1 MNHKKLKIM
10 PFKLLGKR
18 VAVKKIKE
26 EEGKTDSGLYIPSTA
41 ARVFE
46 KATVCFIGD
55 DVLEVQ
61 VGDTVL
67 IGAGVGNAVTVE
79 GVELHLFFVDRIEA
93 IL

>member
-1 MNHKKLKIM
+1 M

-18 VAVKKIKE
+18 VAVKKIQE
-26 EEGKTDSGLYIPSTA
+26 EEGKTDAGLYIPNTIA
-41 ARVFE
+41 KVFE